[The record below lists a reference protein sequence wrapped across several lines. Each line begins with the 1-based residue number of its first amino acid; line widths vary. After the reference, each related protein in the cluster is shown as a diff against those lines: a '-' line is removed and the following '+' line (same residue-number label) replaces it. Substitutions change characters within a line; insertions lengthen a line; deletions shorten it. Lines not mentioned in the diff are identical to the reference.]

1 MTIERPSLPA
11 SDADAIAVKT
21 DAGIAIA
28 VYAWRDCPADAPVV
42 LWGHANGF
50 SAGCYRPF
58 LRRLARHARVF
69 AYDARGHGAS
79 DKPLG
84 DLSVLYDMQRF
95 GEDLAAIVAE
105 VRQRIGPDAPLH
117 YASHSLGGL
126 AAVLL
131 EGRLGVHPFSSLT
144 LFEPPIYP
152 PEGHPA
158 HEQASQSQPLFVK
171 WSARRQDRF
180 ANLDEV
186 RAAAERISTFR
197 TFAPDMLDA
206 YVEAV
211 TEPDDAG
218 NLKLRCPREIESA
231 VYGNNYRSGV
241 FEAAQGIET
250 PARIFSADPT
260 TVDSGHVW
268 TPETM
273 KSVAQRMANAE
284 YRPFPNGQHLMVQEF
299 PDRAMEEVLD
309 HIASLAG

>member
-1 MTIERPSLPA
+1 MTIERPTLPA
-11 SDADAIAVKT
+11 NDAECLAVAT
-21 DAGIAIA
+21 DAGIKVA
-28 VYAWRDCPADAPVV
+28 VYAWRDCPADAPAL

-58 LRRLARHARVF
+58 LRRLAKHFRVF

-84 DLSVLYDMQRF
+84 DLAELYDMLRF
-95 GEDLAAIVAE
+95 GEDLASIVAT
-105 VRQRIGPDAPLH
+105 VRARIGSDTPLH

-131 EGRLGVHPFSSLT
+131 EGRLDMHPFASLT

-180 ANLDEV
+180 ADQADV

-197 TFAPDMLDA
+197 TFAPDMFDA

-211 TEPDDAG
+211 VEPDG
-218 NLKLRCPREIESA
+218 NGGLKLRCPREVESS
-231 VYGNNYRSGV
+231 VYANNYRAGV
-241 FEAAQGIET
+241 FEAAEGIAT
-250 PARIFSADPT
+250 PARIFSADPA

-273 KSVAQRMANAE
+273 KSVAKRMANAE

-299 PDRAMEEVLD
+299 PDRAVREIRD
-309 HIASLAG
+309 HIASLGG